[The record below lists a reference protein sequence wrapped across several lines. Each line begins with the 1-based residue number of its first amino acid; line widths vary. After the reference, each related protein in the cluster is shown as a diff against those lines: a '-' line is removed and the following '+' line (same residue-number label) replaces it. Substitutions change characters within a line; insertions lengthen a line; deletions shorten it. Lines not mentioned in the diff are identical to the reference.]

1 MIDQA
6 SVFADRYKTN
16 PQILQATVL
25 GQGTDPSLDPYTAL
39 RALQLIKESNA
50 MQMAQQAQGPTSA
63 PSLASQAVAPQGL
76 AAMMPMGAPAGQ
88 MPQGMPPQGQM
99 PQQMGQAPQ
108 APIMQASGGL
118 AGLPTP
124 EENYAEGGIVAFNGE
139 GESLVRDPISFA
151 ANDDALARY
160 SADPVGTELT
170 GEGDAG
176 MQARAFANYEA
187 SRKALEELTN
197 ATTTPDE
204 DARATDKY
212 LDLIRRRG
220 GPDIYQPAIAKLD
233 ERETGRAKTS
243 RQGQGLALLAAAGA
257 ILEGNTLARGAAKAF
272 PVFAKEMGEVQRA
285 DTAEQRSIEQ
295 MRFALADAQ
304 RKERIGDIRGAQA
317 AMEAARKARADANTF
332 ALNKAKGLADL
343 DARAVQATRPRTG
356 AGAGGPK
363 LNELAFQA
371 NVDNLKETTQPKP
384 GESPTAFD
392 ARIRAM
398 AADLTTRQTKTSFST
413 SEIAPE
419 KARVTTAPTLQKID
433 QQVTDALNTF
443 KRSDLAGAAYRS
455 AVRAKNMDEAARL
468 LKEEEARLRKG
479 FEASATAA
487 SGSGGN
493 TRSRNTGTT
502 PPPPDGFNRD

>member
-6 SVFADRYKTN
+6 SVFADRYKSN
-16 PQILQATVL
+16 PQVLQATVL

-76 AAMMPMGAPAGQ
+76 AAMVPMGAPAGQ
-88 MPQGMPPQGQM
+88 MPQGQM

-139 GESLVRDPISFA
+139 GESLVRDPRPPAIS
-151 ANDDALARY
+151 DDPLARY
-160 SADPVGTELT
+160 LADPTEVELT

-176 MQARAFANYEA
+176 MQARAFANYEK
-187 SRKALEELTN
+187 SRKALEALTN
-197 ATTTPDE
+197 TTATPEE
-204 DARATDKY
+204 DAAATEKY
-212 LDLIRRRG
+212 LDLINRRA
-220 GPDIYQPAIAKLD
+220 GPDIYKPALAKLD
-233 ERETGRAKTS
+233 EREAGRAKTM

-272 PVFAKEMGEVQRA
+272 PAFAKEMGEVQRA

-304 RKERIGDIRGAQA
+304 RKERMGDIRGAQA
-317 AMEAARKARADANTF
+317 ATEAARKARADANNF
-332 ALNKAKGLADL
+332 ALNKTRALADL
-343 DARAVQATRPRTG
+343 DAKAVQATRPRTG

-363 LNELAFQA
+363 LAEQLAA
-371 NVDNLKETTQPKP
+371 AEVEYRKNPTPENLKILE
-384 GESPTAFD
+384 GLSS
-392 ARIRAM
+392 
-398 AADLTTRQTKTSFST
+398 AAAKMKTSFST
-413 SEIAPE
+413 SEIGPDRFTA
-419 KARVTTAPTLQKID
+419 TTAPVQRLVD
-433 QQVTDALNTF
+433 QRVSEGLEKFTRNNT
-443 KRSDLAGAAYRS
+443 AYR
-455 AVRAKNMDEAARL
+455 RAKREGRAEDAQALYDAE
-468 LKEEEARLRKG
+468 KIRLRKD
-479 FEASATAA
+479 FEASEAA
-487 SGSGGN
+487 VSGGGGS
-493 TRSRNTGTT
+493 TRNPRGGTM
-502 PPPPDGFNRD
+502 PPPPTGFTPDNR

>member
-6 SVFADRYKTN
+6 SVFADRYKSN
-16 PQILQATVL
+16 PQVLQATVL

-76 AAMMPMGAPAGQ
+76 AAMVPMGAPAGQ
-88 MPQGMPPQGQM
+88 MPQGQM
-99 PQQMGQAPQ
+99 PQQMGRAPQ

-124 EENYAEGGIVAFNGE
+124 EENYAEGGIVAFSGE
-139 GESLVRDPISFA
+139 EGSLVRDPVPFA
-151 ANDDALARY
+151 ASDDALARY
-160 SADPVGTELT
+160 LANPPETELT

-176 MQARAFANYEA
+176 MQARAFANYEK
-187 SRKALEELTN
+187 SRKALEDLTN
-197 ATTTPDE
+197 TTTTPEE
-204 DARATDKY
+204 DATATEKY
-212 LDLIRRRG
+212 LELIKRRG

-233 ERETGRAKTS
+233 ERETGRAKTM

-272 PVFAKEMGEVQRA
+272 PAFAKEMGEVQRA

-317 AMEAARKARADANTF
+317 AVEAARKARADANNF
-332 ALNKAKGLADL
+332 ALNKTRALADL
-343 DARAVQATRPRTG
+343 DAKAVQATRPRTG

-363 LNELAFQA
+363 LAEQLAA
-371 NVDNLKETTQPKP
+371 AEVEYRKNPTPENLKILE
-384 GESPTAFD
+384 GLSS
-392 ARIRAM
+392 
-398 AADLTTRQTKTSFST
+398 AAAKMKTSFST
-413 SEIAPE
+413 SDIASE
-419 KARVTTAPTLQKID
+419 KARVATAPTLQQID
-433 QQVTDALNTF
+433 KDVAQKLNDF
-443 KRSDLAGAAYRS
+443 KFENAAYRR
-455 AVRAKNMDEAARL
+455 AVRNKDTAEQKRL
-468 LKEEEARLRKG
+468 LDNEEARLRRG
-479 FEASATAA
+479 YETSAAAA
-487 SGSGGN
+487 SGDGGS
-493 TRSRNTGTT
+493 TRNPRGGTM
-502 PPPPDGFNRD
+502 PPPPAGFNRD